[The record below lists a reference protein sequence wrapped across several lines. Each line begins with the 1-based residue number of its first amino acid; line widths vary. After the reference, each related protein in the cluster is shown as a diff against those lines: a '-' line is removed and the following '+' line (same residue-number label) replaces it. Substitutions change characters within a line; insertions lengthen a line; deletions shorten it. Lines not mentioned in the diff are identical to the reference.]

1 MFLIR
6 VSYCINSHFYCS
18 GENVTENNNFFSP
31 ALKLKILCVPVE
43 SMVNS
48 IKS

>member
-1 MFLIR
+1 MSQNF
-6 VSYCINSHFYCS
+6 F
-18 GENVTENNNFFSP
+18 FFSP

-48 IKS
+48 IKT

>member
-1 MFLIR
+1 MSQKILIL
-6 VSYCINSHFYCS
+6 
-18 GENVTENNNFFSP
+18 FSP

>member
-1 MFLIR
+1 MSQKILI
-6 VSYCINSHFYCS
+6 
-18 GENVTENNNFFSP
+18 FSP